1 MAFHEINWYC
11 DTDYMK
17 DVWEKCGRKQ
27 KTLHDPNISEFMQP
41 LLTVF
46 DAAVKEV
53 KYKIGIMQVVNDR
66 TTLVTNNWKSV
77 YVWGF
82 DPFYVNIN
90 GWKVHS
96 AICDATNQHLH
107 ISGPHLAVYTSLKF
121 EALKLGYDK
130 YWGKSQVNRKVVTT
144 QEVFGGNVRTDNVD
158 VM

>member
-27 KTLHDPNISEFMQP
+27 TTLKDPNINEFMQP

-46 DAAVKEV
+46 DNALKEK
-53 KYKIGIMQVVNDR
+53 KYKLGIMQIVNDK
-66 TTLVTNNWKSV
+66 TTVSGPNWKSV

-82 DPFYVNIN
+82 DPFHVSIN
-90 GWKVHS
+90 GRKVHS
-96 AICDATNQHLH
+96 AICDVTKPIA
-107 ISGPHLAVYTSLKF
+107 IIGPHLAVYTNLKF

-144 QEVFGGNVRTDNVD
+144 QEVFGGHVRTDNVD

>member
-1 MAFHEINWYC
+1 MALHEINWYC

-27 KTLHDPNISEFMQP
+27 TTLHDPNINEFMQP

-46 DAAVKEV
+46 DAAVKEM
-53 KYKIGIMQVVNDR
+53 KYKIGIMQVINDR
-66 TTLVTNNWKSV
+66 TTPVTDNWKAV

-82 DPFYVNIN
+82 DPFHVNIN
-90 GWKVHS
+90 GRKVHS
-96 AICDATNQHLH
+96 AICDVTKPIDIVN
-107 ISGPHLAVYTSLKF
+107 PHLAVYTSLSF

-130 YWGKSQVNRKVVTT
+130 YWGKSQINRKVVTA
-144 QEVFGGNVRTDNVD
+144 QEVFGGNVRTDDID

>member
-27 KTLHDPNISEFMQP
+27 TTLKDPNISEFMQP

-46 DAAVKEV
+46 DNALKEK
-53 KYKIGIMQVVNDR
+53 KYKLGIMQIVNDK
-66 TTLVTNNWKSV
+66 TTVSGPNWKSV

-82 DPFYVNIN
+82 DPFHVSIN

-96 AICDATNQHLH
+96 AICDVTKP
-107 ISGPHLAVYTSLKF
+107 IDIVGPHLAVYTNLKF

-130 YWGKSQVNRKVVTT
+130 YWGKSQVQRKVVTT
-144 QEVFGGNVRTDNVD
+144 QEVFGGNVRTDNID